1 MKNNMTKYEQEIR
14 DCVAEGL
21 FNDPWA
27 IRQFLREVDA
37 MHGTIERV
45 EAECTRLRGLL
56 SKADEALKLHGGI
69 QYTTTWIDCD
79 IAAAKTK

>member
-1 MKNNMTKYEQEIR
+1 MTKYEQEFR

-37 MHGTIERV
+37 MHGTIEQL

-56 SKADEALKLHGGI
+56 GKAEEALKLHGATRPHQVNPNDDG
-69 QYTTTWIDCD
+69 TNSE
-79 IAAAKTK
+79 